1 MPRPGAAGY
10 QLSNPSALDLSAVV
24 ASLEVFAQTSMVE
37 LRRKSVALTKYLEK
51 LMLES
56 SWSRQTRPFS
66 VLTSSNAE
74 ERGAQLSIRLEPGLL
89 DSVLHSLEERGVVVD
104 ERKPDVIRVAP
115 APLYNTFLDVWK
127 FVEEFFEACQRAVD
141 SQGTRANNSGNHVI
155 DRIGASIAA
164 ETLPPEDHARGVK
177 AYGPN
182 AK

>member
-37 LRRKSVALTKYLEK
+37 LRRKSIALTKYLEK
-51 LMLES
+51 LLLES
-56 SWSRQTRPFS
+56 SGSRERRPFS
-66 VLTSSNAE
+66 ILTSSNAE
-74 ERGAQLSIRLEPGLL
+74 ERGAQLSIRLEPGIL
-89 DSVLHSLEERGVVVD
+89 DSVLHSLEESGVVVD

-127 FVEEFFEACQRAVD
+127 FIEVFFEACQRAVD
-141 SQGTRANNSGNHVI
+141 DQGTRANNSRNHAT
-155 DRIGASIAA
+155 DRIGADIAD
-164 ETLPPEDHARGVK
+164 ETLPSEEDARGLK